1 MRHDD
6 DATDDRSPE
15 EDAGAMTN
23 PQPGSGAKE
32 LVTDH
37 LEAIGLVRASAFERE
52 ELLER
57 VGDQGPVEQDIVAE
71 IEEGRSSVLHDPAAF
86 PPAHRATLRSLEVLE
101 RNGGRPPTLGGLGPL
116 TPVAVVLVG
125 MLTRSIVRAYLMLIV
140 GRLETLYGFR
150 AAAATPGTEE
160 RAELRR
166 AYREVHLVALDL
178 RGTGRGILALIAGGV
193 VLSTLASVTLG
204 VARAAVRDWV
214 VAILVLVVLFGG
226 MLAFSWCALMAAAVA
241 RRRIRLGCEAEVG
254 RLYQAIGGC
263 GEPPRDRSVE
273 LALGATALMVVA
285 WILVPIVLSV
295 TVAGGLGW

>member
-1 MRHDD
+1 MARHDD
-6 DATDDRSPE
+6 ATKDHAPE
-15 EDAGAMTN
+15 PAGAMTD
-23 PQPGSGAKE
+23 PRPGSGAKE
-32 LVTDH
+32 LVTEH
-37 LEAIGLVRASAFERE
+37 LEVIGLVRADAVERE

-57 VGDQGPVEQDIVAE
+57 VGDRGPVEQDIVAQVGD
-71 IEEGRSSVLHDPAAF
+71 GRAAVLHDPVGF
-86 PPAHRATLRSLEVLE
+86 PSAHRAVLRSLEVLE
-101 RNGGRPPTLGGLGPL
+101 RNGGRPPTLRGLGPL
-116 TPVAVVLVG
+116 TPIAVALVG
-125 MLTRSIVRAYLMLIV
+125 MLTRAIVRAYLMLLV

-150 AAAATPGTEE
+150 AAAAAPGTED
-160 RAELRR
+160 RTELRR
-166 AYREVHLVALDL
+166 AYREVHLIALDL

-226 MLAFSWCALMAAAVA
+226 LLACSWCALMAAAVA
-241 RRRIRLGCEAEVG
+241 RRRIRLAGEAEVA
-254 RLYQAIGGC
+254 RLYETIGGC

-285 WILVPIVLSV
+285 WILVPLVLSV